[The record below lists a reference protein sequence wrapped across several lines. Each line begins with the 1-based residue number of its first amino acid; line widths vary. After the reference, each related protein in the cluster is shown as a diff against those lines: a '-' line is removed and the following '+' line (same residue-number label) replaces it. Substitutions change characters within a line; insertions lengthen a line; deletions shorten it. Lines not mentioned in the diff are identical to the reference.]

1 MNVLSLFDG
10 MSCGQ
15 IALNRAG
22 VKYDTYFASEIDK
35 YAIKVAQ
42 ANYPNTFQIGDVTK
56 VDHTQL
62 PFGGIDLLMGGSPC
76 QGFSFAGKQLNFK
89 DPRSKLFFEFIRLRD
104 ELKPKYVLLENVRMP
119 KSSQH
124 IISAWMGFQ
133 PQAINSS
140 LVSAQNRYRLYWF
153 GKRAYR
159 EPTPS
164 GDSYGYDAI
173 PIPPMEDKGIVL
185 QDILEDGIANDAMTN
200 KDSKSHCIT
209 ARYNG
214 AVWWNSIQRK
224 QRTMVQVGEADNIK
238 GFDSIKRIYS
248 PSGKAPTLTTM
259 QGGHREPKVATDIVT
274 FNPNQ
279 EAKIQKM
286 NVTTDKANCLTEA
299 IGRGGSSSEYLT
311 SVKKKTLALQSI
323 GRIVNRRLDENGV
336 RKDNQLDLPF
346 TKQLEV
352 GDKDKSNC
360 LTTFTKDNVV
370 VEGMQWRKL
379 TPLECERLQTVPDN
393 YTNHVSNSQRY
404 KMLGN
409 GWTVDVIAHIMKGI
423 K

>member
-15 IALNRAG
+15 IALNKAG

-42 ANYPNTFQIGDVTK
+42 KNYPNTEQLGDVREIQGTYFTHHLVSK
-56 VDHTQL
+56 
-62 PFGGIDLLMGGSPC
+62 PIDLLMGGSPC
-76 QGFSFAGKQLNFK
+76 QGFSFAGKQLNFN
-89 DPRSKLFFEFIRLRD
+89 DPRSKLFFEFIRIRD
-104 ELKPKYVLLENVRMP
+104 EVKPKYVLLENVRMS
-119 KSSQH
+119 KSSQD
-124 IISAWMGFQ
+124 IISAWLGFQ

-140 LVSAQNRYRLYWF
+140 TVSAQNRHRLYWF
-153 GKRAYR
+153 GKRVLR
-159 EPTPS
+159 EPKPS
-164 GDSYGYDAI
+164 GDTYGYDAI

-185 QDILEDGIANDAMTN
+185 QDILENGIANDVMTN
-200 KDSKSHCIT
+200 KEGKSHCIT

-248 PSGKAPTLTTM
+248 PSGKSPTLTTM
-259 QGGHREPKVATDIVT
+259 QGGHREPKVA
-274 FNPNQ
+274 
-279 EAKIQKM
+279 
-286 NVTTDKANCLTEA
+286 
-299 IGRGGSSSEYLT
+299 
-311 SVKKKTLALQSI
+311 I
-323 GRIVNRRLDENGV
+323 GRIVNRRLDEHGI
-336 RKDNQLDLPF
+336 RKDNQLELPF
-346 TKQLEV
+346 TKQLV
-352 GDKDKSNC
+352 VSDGNKSNC
-360 LTTFTKDNVV
+360 LTTFTKDNVLV
-370 VEGMQWRKL
+370 DGMQWRKL
-379 TPLECERLQTVPDN
+379 TPIECERLQTVPDN

-409 GWTVDVIAHIMKGI
+409 GWTVDVITHIMKGI

>member
-22 VKYDTYFASEIDK
+22 IKYDAYFASEVDK
-35 YAIKVAQ
+35 YAIKVTQ
-42 ANYPNTFQIGDVTK
+42 ANYPNTVQIGDVTQ
-56 VDHTQL
+56 VDHTRL

-76 QGFSFAGKQLNFK
+76 QGFSFAGKQLNFD
-89 DPRSKLFFEFIRLRD
+89 DPRSKLFFEFVRLKD
-104 ELKPKYVLLENVRMP
+104 ELKPKYFLMENVPM
-119 KSSQH
+119 KQESQD
-124 IISAWMGFQ
+124 IISEYLGVKPVM
-133 PQAINSS
+133 INSS
-140 LVSAQNRYRLYWF
+140 LFSAQNRKRLYWTNIPF
-153 GKRAYR
+153 DTM
-159 EPTPS
+159 PT
-164 GDSYGYDAI
+164 A
-173 PIPPMEDKGIVL
+173 DKGIVL
-185 QDILEDGIANDAMTN
+185 QDILEDGIANEAMTN
-200 KDSKSHCIT
+200 KLGKSHCIT

-214 AVWWNSIQRK
+214 AVWWNSIQRR

-248 PSGKAPTLTTM
+248 PNGKAPTLTTM
-259 QGGHREPKVATDIVT
+259 QGGHREPKVA
-274 FNPNQ
+274 
-279 EAKIQKM
+279 
-286 NVTTDKANCLTEA
+286 
-299 IGRGGSSSEYLT
+299 
-311 SVKKKTLALQSI
+311 I

-336 RKDNQLDLPF
+336 RKDNQLELPLS
-346 TKQLEV
+346 TQLEIS
-352 GDKDKSNC
+352 DSDKSNC
-360 LTTFTKDNVV
+360 LTTVNKDNVV

-423 K
+423 KNVD

>member
-22 VKYDTYFASEIDK
+22 IKYDAYFASEVDK

-42 ANYPNTFQIGDVTK
+42 ANYPNTVQIGDVTQ
-56 VDHTQL
+56 VDHTRL

-76 QGFSFAGKQLNFK
+76 QGFSFAGKQLNFD
-89 DPRSKLFFEFIRLRD
+89 DPRSKLFFEFVRLKD
-104 ELKPKYVLLENVRMP
+104 DLKPKYFLMENVPM
-119 KSSQH
+119 KQESQD
-124 IISAWMGFQ
+124 IISEYLGVKPVM
-133 PQAINSS
+133 INSS
-140 LVSAQNRYRLYWF
+140 LFSAQNRKRLYWTNIPF
-153 GKRAYR
+153 DTM
-159 EPTPS
+159 PT
-164 GDSYGYDAI
+164 A
-173 PIPPMEDKGIVL
+173 DKGIVL
-185 QDILEDGIANDAMTN
+185 QDILEDGIANEAMTN
-200 KDSKSHCIT
+200 KLGKSHCIT

-248 PSGKAPTLTTM
+248 PNGKAPTLTTM
-259 QGGHREPKVATDIVT
+259 QGGHREPKVA
-274 FNPNQ
+274 
-279 EAKIQKM
+279 
-286 NVTTDKANCLTEA
+286 
-299 IGRGGSSSEYLT
+299 
-311 SVKKKTLALQSI
+311 I

-336 RKDNQLDLPF
+336 RKDS
-346 TKQLEV
+346 QLELPLSTQLEIS
-352 GDKDKSNC
+352 DSDKSNC
-360 LTTFTKDNVV
+360 LTTVNKDNVV

-423 K
+423 KNVD

>member
-22 VKYDTYFASEIDK
+22 VKYDTYFASEVDK

-42 ANYPNTFQIGDVTK
+42 ANYPNTAQIGDVTQ
-56 VDHTQL
+56 VDHTRL

-76 QGFSFAGKQLNFK
+76 QGFSVAGKQLDFD
-89 DPRSKLFFEFIRLRD
+89 DPRSKLFFEFVRLKD
-104 ELKPKYVLLENVRMP
+104 DLKPKYFLMENVLM
-119 KSSQH
+119 KQECQD
-124 IISAWMGFQ
+124 IISKYLDVQ
-133 PQAINSS
+133 PVTINSS
-140 LVSAQNRYRLYWF
+140 LFSAQNRKRLYWTNIPF
-153 GKRAYR
+153 DI
-159 EPTPS
+159 PT
-164 GDSYGYDAI
+164 D
-173 PIPPMEDKGIVL
+173 DKGIIL
-185 QDILEDGIANDAMTN
+185 QDILEDGIANEAMTN
-200 KDSKSHCIT
+200 QDGKAHCIT

-248 PSGKAPTLTTM
+248 PNGKAPTLTTM
-259 QGGHREPKVATDIVT
+259 QGGHREPKVA
-274 FNPNQ
+274 
-279 EAKIQKM
+279 
-286 NVTTDKANCLTEA
+286 
-299 IGRGGSSSEYLT
+299 
-311 SVKKKTLALQSI
+311 I
-323 GRIVNRRLDENGV
+323 GRIVNRRLDEHGV

-346 TKQLEV
+346 TNQLEV
-352 GDKDKSNC
+352 SDTNKSNC
-360 LTTFTKDNVV
+360 LTTFTKDNVLV
-370 VEGMQWRKL
+370 DGMQWRKL
-379 TPLECERLQTVPDN
+379 TPVECERLQTVPDN

-409 GWTVDVIAHIMKGI
+409 GWTIDVIAHILRGI